1 MASIRA
7 LRFHGKNDIRIEN
20 VTAQSCGDDE
30 IRVKVAYCGICGSD
44 VHEYLGGPIFP
55 PQPGQKNPHT
65 GAELPIIMGHEMSGT
80 ILQIGSSITGFK
92 VGQKVA
98 INPSLDDRHHGKE
111 PCGICKSG
119 RLNLCKSWATYGMSA
134 HGGGFADEIVVKPFS
149 CIPLPEGVS
158 LKAAALAEP
167 LAVAS
172 HMIRISG
179 FKTGQDVLIL
189 GGGPIGLALLL
200 LLKSKGARKVIVS
213 EVAETRSLQATKFGA
228 DLVVN
233 PLVKSIDGCN
243 SDPVLDAVDRIV
255 GDGVDIAFD
264 ATGIQ
269 STLDTALAVVKP
281 GGVVFN
287 VAIHEKPLLINPN
300 SFSFTE
306 IKLMGGICYT
316 NEDFKDVLEI
326 LASGKIRAEDM
337 ITSIVPL
344 EKAVQGGFLEL
355 INNKAEHVKI
365 LIQPSKFTARL

>member
-1 MASIRA
+1 
-7 LRFHGKNDIRIEN
+7 
-20 VTAQSCGDDE
+20 
-30 IRVKVAYCGICGSD
+30 VKVAYCGICGSD

-65 GAELPIIMGHEMSGT
+65 GVELPITMGHEMSGT
-80 ILQIGSSITGFK
+80 ILEIGSRTTGFK
-92 VGQKVA
+92 VGQNVA

-111 PCGICKSG
+111 PCGICNSG
-119 RLNLCKSWATYGMSA
+119 RPNLCKSWATYGMSA

-179 FKTGQDVLIL
+179 FKAGQDVVIL

-200 LLKSKGARKVIVS
+200 LLKSKGVRKVIVS
-213 EVAETRSLQATKFGA
+213 EVSESRSRQAEKFRA
-228 DLVVN
+228 DLVIN
-233 PLVKSIDGCN
+233 PLATSHS
-243 SDPVLDAVDRIV
+243 SDPVLDAVHNNV
-255 GDGVDIAFD
+255 GDGVDIVFD

-269 STLDTALAVVKP
+269 STMDTALTVVKP

-306 IKLMGGICYT
+306 VKLMGGICYT
-316 NEDFKDVLEI
+316 NEDFEDVLKA
-326 LASGKIRAEDM
+326 LADGTVPAEAM
-337 ITSIVPL
+337 ITSVVPL

-365 LIQPSKFTARL
+365 LIQPSNFVARL